1 VNRRRLLVAALAA
14 PALVR
19 AQGGAS
25 WQRSFSDWATQHG
38 VQAGNIA
45 ALRGGRLVHATGFG
59 SRPAQARAP
68 IWSLSK
74 SITAAA
80 IAQLIGAGRLA
91 LDTPLGAAMPQ
102 TFRGHGVATDTPLAL
117 LSIEQLLTHRSG
129 LALDSGVPLR
139 AWLND
144 EPPAA
149 IPLDRSV
156 PYLLRTRVEQP
167 PGSEYRYSNTGY
179 LLLGL
184 VIAELTGRTYHQALA
199 SGLLADAGIRNAT
212 LDPDWHAFTS
222 TGGWRLSP
230 AEYLAF
236 ANHTLLTNRV
246 IPPALRAWMT
256 EPRGKLTGANPN
268 FLYSLGLIVETRA
281 AGVNFFHT
289 GGWTW
294 TQAARHGAV
303 STNSA
308 SQFLVAPSGTA
319 WCATFQPH
327 PGNEARNALWR
338 ALWPCIASAL
348 DESGRDL
355 FPGLLG
361 AAS

>member
-1 VNRRRLLVAALAA
+1 MNRRCLLVAALAA

-19 AQGGAS
+19 AQGGTS
-25 WQRSFSDWATQHG
+25 WQRSFSNWATQHG

-45 ALRGGRLVHATGFG
+45 AMRYGRLVHATGFG

-91 LDTPLGAAMPQ
+91 LGTPLGAAMPK
-102 TFRGHGVATDTPLAL
+102 TFRAHGVATDTPLAQ

-129 LALDSGVPLR
+129 LSAEWGVPLR
-139 AWLND
+139 QWLHE
-144 EPPAA
+144 EPPSR
-149 IPLDRSV
+149 IPLERAV
-156 PYLLRTRVEQP
+156 PFLLRASVERP
-167 PGSEYRYSNTGY
+167 PGSEFRYSNTGY

-184 VIAELTGRTYHQALA
+184 VIAELTGRTYRQALA
-199 SGLLADAGIRNAT
+199 GGLLADAGIRNAT

-246 IPPALRAWMT
+246 IPASVRAWMT
-256 EPRGKLTGANPN
+256 EPRGKLTGADPN
-268 FLYSLGLIVETRA
+268 FFYSLGLVVETRP

-289 GGWTW
+289 GSWTW
-294 TQAARHGAV
+294 IQAARHGAV
-303 STNSA
+303 SANSA
-308 SQFLVAPSGTA
+308 SQFLMAPSGTA

-327 PGNEARNALWR
+327 PGDEARRALWT
-338 ALWPCIASAL
+338 ALWPCVAHGS
-348 DESGRDL
+348 DESSTDL
-355 FPGLLG
+355 FPGLL
-361 AAS
+361 AQAS